1 MDPTSFTKTSFC
13 NVEVDNITDNESKS
27 YILNHMN
34 IHTNIQYN
42 SRYAKVFNKQ
52 FANNLNNPH
61 ILCLKSSGTPYL
73 LYITKINDI
82 KYIFFIDKKLNQGYS
97 YPKIFILPIVFQD
110 SFYQNSLFE
119 CELLRDKQNKWSILI
134 GDSYILEGKSMKKM
148 IIIDRIQ
155 KLHSLFNEYQE
166 CEFNKQCQLVI
177 KKYFDYKDY
186 ENIMKEFVPNLSY
199 DIRGIYFIPLKWNY
213 SNILYLFKKDRY
225 IDNNHKNKQEIVKED
240 IMIQNFRI
248 MKTLKPDVYELY
260 TTKNDQL
267 EKIGNALVQS
277 IEDSH
282 KLLNI
287 FKNKDICEKV
297 IMKCQYN
304 SFLKKYRPLEII

>member
-1 MDPTSFTKTSFC
+1 
-13 NVEVDNITDNESKS
+13 
-27 YILNHMN
+27 
-34 IHTNIQYN
+34 
-42 SRYAKVFNKQ
+42 
-52 FANNLNNPH
+52 
-61 ILCLKSSGTPYL
+61 
-73 LYITKINDI
+73 
-82 KYIFFIDKKLNQGYS
+82 
-97 YPKIFILPIVFQD
+97 
-110 SFYQNSLFE
+110 
-119 CELLRDKQNKWSILI
+119 
-134 GDSYILEGKSMKKM
+134 MKKM

-166 CEFNKQCQLVI
+166 CEFNKHSQLVI